1 MIRRTTHS
9 LKFAT
14 NFKGNKLD
22 DFFAEYERVVNQFI
36 DMFWTLDKLPSK
48 INSEVYHKIDSWLLG
63 KAMKCAGNQA
73 IKIVKSTWKKN
84 NQLTYKKYKK
94 IFSKCKKN
102 DRNING
108 ILDKKWKEW
117 IKDKTFRRQC
127 SKPFFNGNTIDLNS
141 DLVKIRDSKKSTE
154 FDLWIRIGSVFGNRF
169 SLILPTK
176 KHKNFNKHLAKGFDL
191 RKSITLRKD
200 HKSKYFVD
208 LFLEKK
214 EDETIIKKQDNS
226 LGIDTG
232 INKLFS
238 LSDGTFLGTDIKRLL
253 TKLNRKVQGSK
264 RYNKCL
270 REIKHYIGQSVNKI
284 DFDQL
289 DLIVMEDLKN
299 ITKNTKGRTN
309 KTLRKQLGHW
319 NIKLVFDRIINKCE
333 LNRVWFEL
341 VNPQYTSQTCS
352 RCQVIDKT
360 SRKGEVYECSSC
372 GASLDADTNASI
384 NILSRFLDKECT
396 VPYGQKGMPKF
407 S

>member
-14 NFKGNKLD
+14 NFKGNKLK
-22 DFFAEYERVVNQFI
+22 DFFQEYERVVNKFI
-36 DMFWTLDKLPSK
+36 DLFWTLDKLPSK
-48 INSEVYHKIDSWLLG
+48 INSDIYHKIDSWLLG

-84 NQLTYKKYKK
+84 SQLTYKKYKK
-94 IFSKCKKN
+94 LYSKCKKK

-108 ILDKKWKEW
+108 VLDKRWKEW
-117 IKDKTFRRQC
+117 SEDKKFRRRC
-127 SKPFFNGNTIDLNS
+127 TKPVFNGKTIELNS
-141 DLVKIRDSKKSTE
+141 DLVRIQDNKKSTE

-176 KHKNFNKHLAKGFDL
+176 KHKNFNKHISNGFEL
-191 RKSITLRKD
+191 KKSVMIRKD
-200 HKSKYFVD
+200 YKDRYFVD
-208 LFLEKK
+208 LFLEKNDNK
-214 EDETIIKKQDNS
+214 DIVKKPDNS
-226 LGIDTG
+226 IGIDTG

-238 LSDGTFLGTDIKRLL
+238 LSDGNFLGTDIKRLL

-270 REIKHYIGQSVNKI
+270 AEIKHYIGYSVNQI
-284 DFDQL
+284 NFSSL
-289 DLIVMEDLKN
+289 DLIVMEDLTN

-309 KTLRKQLGHW
+309 KILRKQLGHW

-341 VNPQYTSQTCS
+341 INPAYTSQKCS
-352 RCQVIDKT
+352 RCGVIRET
-360 SRKGEVYECSSC
+360 SRKKEIYDCSHC
-372 GASLDADTNASI
+372 GSVMDADTNASI
-384 NILSRFLDKECT
+384 NILNRFLDKERI
-396 VPYGQKGMPKF
+396 VPYEQKEIKV
-407 S
+407 